1 MAAGCCPPIPSTARE
16 LEARGWGAG
25 GGAGTQSGARL
36 YVPQGKGCGLLY
48 PVGDRWKGLDQGRGE
63 VWGLGCCRYLQSKG
77 SKAQRVVENLT
88 TAAITAAYPML

>member
-1 MAAGCCPPIPSTARE
+1 M
-16 LEARGWGAG
+16 
-25 GGAGTQSGARL
+25 
-36 YVPQGKGCGLLY
+36 LY